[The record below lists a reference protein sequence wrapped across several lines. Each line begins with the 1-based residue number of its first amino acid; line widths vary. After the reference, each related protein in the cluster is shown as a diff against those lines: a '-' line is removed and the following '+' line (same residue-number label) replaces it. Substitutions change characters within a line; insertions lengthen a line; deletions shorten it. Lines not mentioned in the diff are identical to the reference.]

1 MGNKS
6 LFSVLELHSRSGKM
20 SKLANMHKKVTG
32 SERKE
37 KDSAARK
44 KKKHNENVFFFLKG
58 GRWC

>member
-44 KKKHNENVFFFLKG
+44 KKNTMKMFFSS
-58 GRWC
+58 